1 MANHVHDEAKL
12 HWKWVILSVVAGL
25 IVVGASYS
33 IVARTFHSPEV
44 QALVMLVGFVIQ
56 GAIIGY
62 FSPGI
67 TIKEAT
73 VGGALVMVL
82 MLLLLLALQ
91 AVDLQQTFLSDF
103 LLLLLGVSFS
113 WVGGWVGEKL
123 QGDEGS
129 QAEKGQNKF
138 QWKWVL
144 VGIVV
149 GFALNIFF
157 VFLLSTIF
165 PNWLLKSAFV
175 GFVISFVVTGF
186 LVGLHSPGKTLRE
199 PAVAGII
206 AVILDWTFLG
216 MLVHLVIPITY
227 LIVGVILGFLL
238 SLLGAWLGEKYQ
250 ESTEQKASA

>member
-1 MANHVHDEAKL
+1 MSTHVHDEAQL
-12 HWKWVILSVVAGL
+12 HWKWVILSVIAGL
-25 IVVGASYS
+25 IVVGASYF
-33 IVARTFHSPEV
+33 IVAPTFHSAEI

-73 VGGALVMVL
+73 IGGAFVMIF
-82 MLLLLLALQ
+82 MLLLLFAVQ
-91 AVDLQQTFLSDF
+91 AADLQQSFLSDF
-103 LLLLLGVSFS
+103 LLLLLGISFS

-123 QGDEGS
+123 QGDESS
-129 QAEKGQNKF
+129 QAEKNLTHF

-165 PNWLLKSAFV
+165 LNWLLKSAFV

-186 LVGLHSPGKTLRE
+186 VVGLKSPGKTIRE
-199 PAVAGII
+199 PAVAGIA
-206 AVILDWTFLG
+206 AVILDCIFLG
-216 MLVHLVIPITY
+216 IIVHLMVPVTY
-227 LIVGVILGFLL
+227 LIVGLVLGFLL
-238 SLLGAWLGEKYQ
+238 SFLGAWLGEKYQ
-250 ESTEQKASA
+250 DSTEKKVSA

>member
-1 MANHVHDEAKL
+1 MSTHVHNEAQL
-12 HWKWVILSVVAGL
+12 HWKWVILSVIAGL
-25 IVVGASYS
+25 IVVGASYF
-33 IVARTFHSPEV
+33 IVAPTFHSAEV
-44 QALVMLVGFVIQ
+44 QALVMLVGFAIQ

-73 VGGALVMVL
+73 LGGAFVMIL
-82 MLLLLLALQ
+82 MLLLLLGLHA
-91 AVDLQQTFLSDF
+91 ADLQQSFLSDF
-103 LLLLLGVSFS
+103 LLLLLGISFS

-123 QGDEGS
+123 QGDESS
-129 QAEKGQNKF
+129 QAEKQFTHF

-157 VFLLSTIF
+157 VFFLSTVF
-165 PNWLLKSAFV
+165 LNWLLKAAFV

-186 LVGLHSPGKTLRE
+186 VVGMKSPGKTIRE
-199 PAVAGII
+199 PAVAALA
-206 AVILDWTFLG
+206 AVILDWIFLG
-216 MLVHLVIPITY
+216 IIIHLMVPLTY
-227 LIVGVILGFLL
+227 LIVGLVLGFLL

-250 ESTEQKASA
+250 ESIEKKASV